1 MLGVDFSTDCVGE
14 STIMELSPTLVVTA
28 VAVFAIA
35 IFLLRGRD
43 GRKKKTA
50 YIEAL
55 SCELSHNGQELWR
68 SLLGMSMGNVELA
81 KRLVLRE
88 KSQNPGADMEI
99 LIKEAIARWRRDIG
113 R

>member
-1 MLGVDFSTDCVGE
+1 
-14 STIMELSPTLVVTA
+14 MELSPTLVVIA
-28 VAVFAIA
+28 VAIFALA

-68 SLLGMSMGNVELA
+68 SLLGMSMGHNRGQVTIGV
-81 KRLVLRE
+81 RLDILSFSRSMGMGVGRHIQVL
-88 KSQNPGADMEI
+88 P
-99 LIKEAIARWRRDIG
+99 
-113 R
+113 